1 MPPQITYSEK
11 DNQQLADLAQVANS
25 QQAQDNLALDP
36 KAMAEKEAYDRL
48 FNFQLIKP
56 RLTQLTAKWQAEI
69 AETFTR
75 RLIRNIDISVKAL
88 RDAGTIKEDETIVP
102 VRVVD
107 TNIEREKPAYINYL
121 NASNRLSIFKCQAE
135 PTLDCQALEAEWT
148 NGMRYDEWNIPH
160 FRVLDGAQLHGWD
173 AVEVVYDESK
183 PFHVAIE
190 HIGHENFYFALD
202 ALDNQFCEVQVR
214 RYSVSKLQL
223 KDFKDKYGFDA
234 TQVDLCLKATESN
247 YNQDDNIF
255 IYKCFYKYQD
265 IVYVGW
271 YEERLTSDWLKKP
284 AKLFLGIKVKVKE
297 QVPSAPVMTPLGMVQ
312 GPMQLVEKWV
322 DADIKMI
329 PVFILPYTE
338 TEQQTIASHKG
349 RCFYDQYL
357 QEAMTAITTGFTNAV
372 VRSSN
377 VYASVGADDP
387 TNSST
392 SAPKQLDTPLV
403 NGAVYDRP
411 LNFFATPTP
420 NPTVLNALQYLDMKN
435 AADNGDVAF
444 AVNNRQD
451 SRKTAAEINTA
462 SQQQAMLSTVQVV
475 LYSVFLRKVYSF
487 AWLIAQSQAL
497 QERVPLLKTVEKQQ
511 INFETKQVEVVMV
524 NDLEKIGK
532 TYQLFPAGDV
542 DVIEKEQMINNMRMD
557 WPVIQATPLAN
568 EFLKAF
574 IEKRYPQYAQKW
586 SAIIDQ
592 QIDLKTLL
600 QQVMQFA
607 MQLIDP
613 AKAQALMAN
622 PQAQQQMAQLMQQV
636 QKALTPNTQLST
648 QAQPQQAQQQ
658 QINNGTIR
666 L

>member
-1 MPPQITYSEK
+1 MPPTVFSQK
-11 DNQQLADLAQVANS
+11 DQQQLQELASV
-25 QQAQDNLALDP
+25 AQDVHAQEQAELDP
-36 KAMAEKEAYDRL
+36 KALAEKQSYGRL
-48 FNFQLIKP
+48 FDFTQAKP
-56 RLTQLTAKWQAEI
+56 RLTRLVSKWNAEI
-69 AETFTR
+69 TETFTR
-75 RLIRNIDISVKAL
+75 RLIRNIELNVKKL
-88 RDAGTIKEDETIVP
+88 RDSGAIKEDETIVP
-102 VRVVD
+102 VRLVD

-183 PFHVAIE
+183 PFHVGIE

-202 ALDNQFCEVQVR
+202 SLDNQFCEIQVR
-214 RYSVSKLQL
+214 RYSVSMLQL
-223 KDFKDKYGFDA
+223 KDFKDKFSFDPQ
-234 TQVDLCLKATESN
+234 QVDLCLQSKATPD
-247 YNQDDNIF
+247 NQDDNIHIF
-255 IYKCFYKYQD
+255 KCFYKYQD
-265 IVYVGW
+265 VVYTGW
-271 YEERLTSDWLKKP
+271 YEEKLTNDWLKKP
-284 AKLFLGIKVKVKE
+284 AKLFLGVKVKVTE
-297 QVPSAPVMTPLGMVQ
+297 TLPAQVTMTPM
-312 GPMQLVEKWV
+312 GPQMGQPQTIEKWV
-322 DADIKMI
+322 DADIKMV

-338 TEQQTIASHKG
+338 TEQQTITSHKG

-357 QEAMTAITTGFTNAV
+357 QEAMTAITTGFTNSV

-387 TNSST
+387 TSSS
-392 SAPKQLDTPLV
+392 SAAPRQLDTPLV
-403 NGAVYDRP
+403 NGALYDRK
-411 LNFFATPTP
+411 LEFFATPSP
-420 NPTVLNALQYLDMKN
+420 NPAVLNALQYLDTKN
-435 AADNGDVAF
+435 AADQGDVAF

-451 SRKTAAEINTA
+451 SRKTAEEIKTA
-462 SQQQAMLSTVQVV
+462 NSQQAMLSTVQVV

-497 QERVPLLKTVEKQQ
+497 QGKVSLLKTVTKQEL
-511 INFETKQVEVVMV
+511 NFQTQQYETKLV
-524 NDLEKIGK
+524 NDDEKISK
-532 TYQLFPAGDV
+532 VYQLFPAGDT

-557 WPVIQATPLAN
+557 WPVISQTPLAN

-574 IEKRYPQYAQKW
+574 LEKRYPQYAQKW

-613 AKAQALMAN
+613 VKAQALAQN
-622 PQAQQQMAQLMQQV
+622 PQAQQQMQQLMQQV
-636 QKALTPNTQLST
+636 QQALAPSTQLST
-648 QAQPQQAQQQ
+648 APKQLTQ
-658 QINNGTIR
+658 
-666 L
+666 